1 MTTSK
6 RDYAVFILTHGR
18 AEHVATYYS
27 LRRSG
32 YTGQIFFFIDDE
44 DDQADLYR
52 ENYGA
57 ENVLVFDK
65 RAIAKTFDTADQS
78 QNRTAS
84 VFARNASQIVAKEMG
99 YKYIIQFDDDYGDY
113 NHKFINKKGILQ
125 GRSVKNFDRVFEI
138 LIDFLNDSNADS
150 VAIGQGGDLL
160 GGINN
165 ARWHQ
170 QLMRKA
176 MNSFV
181 VRTDRPITFIGR
193 LNEDVNAYVT
203 YGSRG
208 KLFLTTVSVIIMPYE
223 TQSLS
228 GGITETYLESGTYIK
243 SFFSLMMNPSSVVI
257 APMGTTRPRLH
268 HRISWNNAVPKILSP
283 QHKKGKVEK

>member
-1 MTTSK
+1 MKITK
-6 RDYAVFILTHGR
+6 REYAVFILTHGR
-18 AEHVATYYS
+18 AENVATYHS
-27 LRRSG
+27 LRKCG
-32 YTGQIFFFIDDE
+32 YTGEIFLFIDDE

-52 ENYGA
+52 QNYGE
-57 ENVLVFDK
+57 ENVLIFDK

-78 QNRTAS
+78 TNRTAS

-99 YKYIIQFDDDYGDY
+99 YKYIIQFDDDYGDF
-113 NHKFINKKGILQ
+113 NHKFTNAKGILR
-125 GRSVKNFDRVFEI
+125 GRPVQNFDAIFDI

-165 ARWHQ
+165 ARWDQ
-170 QLMRKA
+170 QLLRKA
-176 MNSFV
+176 MNSFIL
-181 VRTDRPITFIGR
+181 RTDRPITFIGR

-208 KLFLTTVSVIIMPYE
+208 KLFLTTISVLVMPFN
-223 TQSLS
+223 TQSLA

-257 APMGTTRPRLH
+257 APMGLSRPRLH

-283 QHKKGKVEK
+283 QHKKAG